1 MAQTPP
7 QRPCPAPP
15 PQLPPW
21 PIWARMRSEF
31 SGSAQSL
38 PTAPRSAAGVRL
50 PWTPLPVG
58 AGRSSNR
65 GLGDGH
71 AHHASSAQT
80 TQTALIRHGHLQPRP
95 PPPPPPYT
103 VWAAEC
109 REPHKRWGPA
119 VPVPAAGCGRS
130 RGPPQRPVATQHP
143 GISRLRVRSPRS
155 GVGRGDLTP
164 GITARGACRWAPR
177 TPFPQTSGQRATP
190 AFTLADRQRRPR
202 TGPAAPRRA
211 MRQKHATSSTFLPSA
226 TQRLHGTR
234 PGPRRERDGAP
245 QAHTV

>member
-1 MAQTPP
+1 MSS
-7 QRPCPAPP
+7 RAPHSRC
-15 PQLPPW
+15 PQLRALRPACGCHGPCF
-21 PIWARMRSEF
+21 PWARGGAPIGG
-31 SGSAQSL
+31 SGTATHTTPALHRRHSAYPSRTL
-38 PTAPRSAAGVRL
+38 AATNPPTPAMP
-50 PWTPLPVG
+50 
-58 AGRSSNR
+58 
-65 GLGDGH
+65 H
-71 AHHASSAQT
+71 
-80 TQTALIRHGHLQPRP
+80 
-95 PPPPPPYT
+95 T

-109 REPHKRWGPA
+109 TEPHKRWGPA

-130 RGPPQRPVATQHP
+130 RGLPQRPVATQHL

-164 GITARGACRWAPR
+164 GITARGACRWAPQ

-190 AFTLADRQRRPR
+190 AFALADRQRRPR

-211 MRQKHATSSTFLPSA
+211 MRHKHATSSVFLPSA

>member
-1 MAQTPP
+1 MSS
-7 QRPCPAPP
+7 RAPHSRC
-15 PQLPPW
+15 PQLRAPRPACGCHGSRFR
-21 PIWARMRSEF
+21 WARGGAPIGG
-31 SGSAQSL
+31 SGTATHTTPALHRRHSAYPSRTL
-38 PTAPRSAAGVRL
+38 AAT
-50 PWTPLPVG
+50 TPSTPAVP
-58 AGRSSNR
+58 
-65 GLGDGH
+65 H
-71 AHHASSAQT
+71 
-80 TQTALIRHGHLQPRP
+80 
-95 PPPPPPYT
+95 T

-130 RGPPQRPVATQHP
+130 RGPPQRPVVTQHP

-164 GITARGACRWAPR
+164 GITARGACRWAPQ

-190 AFTLADRQRRPR
+190 AFALADRQRRPR

-211 MRQKHATSSTFLPSA
+211 MRHKHATSSAFLPSA